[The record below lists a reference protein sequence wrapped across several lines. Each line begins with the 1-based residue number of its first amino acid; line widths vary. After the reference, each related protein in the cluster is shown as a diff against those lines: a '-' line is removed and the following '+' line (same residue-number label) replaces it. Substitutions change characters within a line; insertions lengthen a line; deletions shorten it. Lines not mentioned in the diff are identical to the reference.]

1 MFGSGTASAREE
13 GMSLSLQPL
22 PGDSSTATGSMKNI
36 PFKMELNKLVEGI
49 GGEKVVR
56 PGVCVPGIAGVMF
69 LIRLN
74 VI

>member
-1 MFGSGTASAREE
+1 
-13 GMSLSLQPL
+13 
-22 PGDSSTATGSMKNI
+22 MKNVT
-36 PFKMELNKLVEGI
+36 FKMELNKLVEGI